1 MSITKELLLIQE
13 YVDDIRKIT
22 TRSNVRDKKKR

>member
-22 TRSNVRDKKKR
+22 IRSNVRDKKKR